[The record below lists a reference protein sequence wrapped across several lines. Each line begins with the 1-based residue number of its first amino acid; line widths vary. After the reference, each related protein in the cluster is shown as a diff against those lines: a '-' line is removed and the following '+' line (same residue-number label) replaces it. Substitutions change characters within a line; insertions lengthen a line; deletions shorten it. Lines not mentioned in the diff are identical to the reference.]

1 VRLIAFGDSFVAG
14 VGDPDHLGWIGRA
27 LAGRADVTVY
37 NLGVRRETSADVA
50 RRWRDEATPRWTDAE
65 PMRLVFSFGANDAR
79 VENGAPVLEPAQSL
93 TAAAAILREAQALC
107 PTLLVA
113 APPCGDDAH
122 TARIAGL
129 NDAFRSLAARLRVPF
144 LNVHAALAMEG
155 TWRAE
160 AAAGDG
166 AHPGARGYRLMAA
179 RVTEHSAWSAFLDGR
194 AAH

>member
-1 VRLIAFGDSFVAG
+1 LRLIAFGDSFVAG

-27 LAGRADVTVY
+27 LAGRADVTLY
-37 NLGVRRETSADVA
+37 NLGVRRETSADIA
-50 RRWRDEATPRWTDAE
+50 RRWRSEAAPRWTDAE

-79 VENGAPVLEPAQSL
+79 IEGGAPVLAPAASL
-93 TAAAAILREAQALC
+93 KAAAEILREAQGLC
-107 PTLLVA
+107 PVLLVA

-122 TARIAGL
+122 VARIAAL
-129 NDAFRSLAARLRVPF
+129 NDAFRDLAAQLRVRF
-144 LNVHAALAMEG
+144 LDVHAALAAEG

-166 AHPGARGYRLMAA
+166 AHPGAGGYRVMAA
-179 RVTEHSAWSAFLDGR
+179 QVTAHPAWSAFLDRR